1 MATSS
6 QKNYKNFIRSFLFG
20 LGILFLAALVIQSW
34 DQLQHLL
41 TTIHWPI
48 FILSVLIG
56 CLGNLFTSLFFKEL
70 LHKYG
75 IEVTYHLTHKIFFY
89 AQIAKYI
96 PGKIWLLFYQAMLVN
111 KIGATRA
118 MLFANVDLTAI
129 SILISAAI
137 AIGLMSFNH
146 SFIFSGLCFVTGLL
160 ISMLIGK
167 SCYLFASA
175 NYIFSYIKRLKNQLG
190 SCHTDIKT
198 LKIVTYYTLFW
209 STYLASGFLMMFAA
223 FNFSVAQS
231 ANYIAY
237 LGIAWIVGVLSFFVP
252 GGMGIREFIF
262 IMLAQS
268 LSQNISL
275 ELLAA
280 IAVISRFWII
290 LQELTGISLVV
301 VWNFYKTETIQFGG
315 N

>member
-1 MATSS
+1 MATSP
-6 QKNYKNFIRSFLFG
+6 KNYKNFIRTFLFG
-20 LGILFLAALVIQSW
+20 LGILFLAVLVIQSW
-34 DQLQHLL
+34 DKLHYLL
-41 TTIHWPI
+41 ITIHWPF

-75 IEVTYHLTHKIFFY
+75 IEVTYNLTHKIFFY

-96 PGKIWLLFYQAMLVN
+96 PGKVWILFYQAMLVN

-137 AIGLMSFNH
+137 AISLISFNH

-160 ISMLIGK
+160 ISILIGQ

-175 NYIFSYIKRLKNQLG
+175 NYIFSYIKRLKNKWG
-190 SCHTDIKT
+190 TCHTEIKT

-209 STYLASGFLMMFAA
+209 STYLASGFLMMFAT
-223 FNFSVAQS
+223 FHFSVSQS
-231 ANYIAY
+231 ADYIAY
-237 LGIAWIVGVLSFFVP
+237 LGLAWIVGVLSVLVP
-252 GGMGIREFIF
+252 SGMGIRELVFIV
-262 IMLAQS
+262 LAQQS
-268 LSQNISL
+268 LSQTISL
-275 ELLAA
+275 DLLAVIA
-280 IAVISRFWII
+280 IMSRFWSI
-290 LQELTGISLVV
+290 LQELTGISLIL
-301 VWNFYKTETIQFGG
+301 VWNFYKTKI